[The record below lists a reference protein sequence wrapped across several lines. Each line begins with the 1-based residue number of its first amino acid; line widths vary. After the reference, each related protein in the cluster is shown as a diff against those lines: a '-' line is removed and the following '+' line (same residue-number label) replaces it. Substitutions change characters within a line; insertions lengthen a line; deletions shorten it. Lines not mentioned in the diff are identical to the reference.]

1 MNNEVFGYRRITIKP
16 FAQAVEDIRES
27 LKTEGFGIITE
38 IDAQKTLKEKIC
50 VEFSPYLI
58 LGACNPKFAHQA
70 LLSDPEIGLLLP
82 CNVLVYVHE
91 GKTYISTMRPTA
103 FAAQLKNNKAFCK
116 LAAEA
121 EELLKSAVDAAAK
134 NVKKVNVVGG
144 K

>member
-38 IDAQKTLKEKIC
+38 IDAQKTLKEKIG
-50 VEFSPYLI
+50 VEFSPYVI
-58 LGACNPKFAHQA
+58 LGACNPKLAHQA

-91 GKTYISTMRPTA
+91 GKTHISTMRPTA
-103 FAAQLKNNKAFCK
+103 FAELVKDNVTFCR
-116 LAAEA
+116 LAAQA
-121 EELLKSAVDAAAK
+121 EELLKKAVDAAAK
-134 NVKKVNVVGG
+134 NVKKMNGIGG
-144 K
+144 